1 MTQAKS
7 NLHGDTKLQQDKD
20 TAKRTIA
27 QLQNLNDAQKGLE
40 DTMIDG
46 ESTRTQVQHDLAE
59 AQALNGLM
67 GTLKESIK
75 IIQQLLVMVTTSML
89 IQLKTSI

>member
-1 MTQAKS
+1 MA
-7 NLHGDTKLQQDKD
+7 
-20 TAKRTIA
+20 
-27 QLQNLNDAQKGLE
+27 
-40 DTMIDG
+40 

-75 IIQQLLVMVTTSML
+75 DNSTITGDGNYINADPV
-89 IQLKTSI
+89 KTSI